1 MAERSNIKVKL
12 RSILKD
18 SDEKVIVFNLN
29 EECIESP
36 CIDLS
41 SLKEQNLVNVLSFIV
56 DQNVLDEA
64 ENILNRF
71 QESKDM
77 VENVSI
83 LAKSKKSNKDIT
95 LTFTGIQS
103 FDLSSS
109 IRHYS
114 HILILIR
121 DATSEERI
129 KEIYN
134 KEREKTLHLY
144 RQIVPFQIASKI
156 HDGEKCHSFS
166 ATIGSVLSVIIT
178 NYNNCLQNIDLRLAS
193 EVIFKTL
200 S

>member
-1 MAERSNIKVKL
+1 M
-12 RSILKD
+12 
-18 SDEKVIVFNLN
+18 IVFNLN

-41 SLKEQNLVNVLSFIV
+41 SLKEQNLVNFLSFVVDQI
-56 DQNVLDEA
+56 DQNVLDET

-83 LAKSKKSNKDIT
+83 LAKSKKSNKDIK

-103 FDLSSS
+103 SDLSSS
-109 IRHYS
+109 IRNYS

-144 RQIVPFQIASKI
+144 MQIVPFQIASKI
-156 HDGEKCHSFS
+156 HDGEKYHSFS
-166 ATIGSVLSVIIT
+166 ATIGSVLSAIIT

>member
-1 MAERSNIKVKL
+1 M
-12 RSILKD
+12 
-18 SDEKVIVFNLN
+18 
-29 EECIESP
+29 
-36 CIDLS
+36 
-41 SLKEQNLVNVLSFIV
+41 
-56 DQNVLDEA
+56 
-64 ENILNRF
+64 NRF

-83 LAKSKKSNKDIT
+83 LAKSKKSNKDIK

-103 FDLSSS
+103 SDLSSS

-144 RQIVPFQIASKI
+144 MQIVPFQIASKI

-166 ATIGSVLSVIIT
+166 ATIGSVLSAIIT